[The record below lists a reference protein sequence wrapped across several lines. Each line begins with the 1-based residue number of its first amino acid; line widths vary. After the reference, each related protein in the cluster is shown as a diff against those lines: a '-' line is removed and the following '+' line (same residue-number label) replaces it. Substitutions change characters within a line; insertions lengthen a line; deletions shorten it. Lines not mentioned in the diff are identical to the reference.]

1 MAHDIYKGGKAY
13 VSTTAQG
20 ADLLL
25 AGFEALSWT
34 EIGPI
39 VTQPGLGITYNGVEQ
54 TYLDGLTQY
63 VPGSGAVNAGDLVC
77 GNIPDNPGQLILIAN
92 VGSPDDRAYKFTRNT
107 TLTAGTGVTETVYTR
122 GIVLSLGDAGGGVD
136 DAITNTYGMKFNQI
150 PIYDLP

>member
-13 VSTTAQG
+13 VSSTAQG

-25 AGFEALSWT
+25 AGFEALTWV

-54 TYLDGLTQY
+54 TYLDGLTQTI
-63 VPGSGAVNAGDLVC
+63 PGSGKVNGGDLVC
-77 GNIPDNPGQLILIAN
+77 GNIPDNPGQVILVAN
-92 VGSPDDRAYKFTRNT
+92 TGSPDDRAYKFIRNT
-107 TLTAGTGVTETVYTR
+107 TLAAGTGVPETVYTR
-122 GIVLSLGDAGGGVD
+122 GVVLSQGDAGGGVD
-136 DAITNTYGMKFNQI
+136 DTITNTYTMAFNQI